1 MSLSPASIGGLPT
14 ALGAS
19 LAAWARE
26 VVTRL
31 PGAWRRH
38 GWLAAIV
45 GLYFLGAAIVEWH
58 FTGSIGASLRLYA
71 AASIG
76 LMGAMLGALL
86 MIHAVYVMLAIRP
99 TRLFAELGRQYR
111 TSLFRPERV
120 AHALPV
126 MILLVVFFNSFTV
139 LKTSVPRIAP
149 FAWDAAF
156 EAADRWLHG
165 GVAPWRLL
173 QPWFERHLE
182 APHYLN
188 LAYLLW
194 FFMLWLIVVW
204 QTCRLRAPALRAQF
218 LGTLVLCWILLG
230 TFGSFLLSSAGPSY
244 FGRVTGLADPYEP
257 LMAYL
262 QRANEVAVVWSLQ
275 TQDMLWRLYAGQ
287 EIGFGGGISAM
298 PSMHVAMAF
307 LIMLLATRLHRWL
320 GVGAFLYFI
329 IVQIGSVQLG
339 WHYAIDGYVSAV
351 ATGLIWWAVGRAIA
365 WRTANTATPA
375 PSPLAAPGAAS
386 S

>member
-1 MSLSPASIGGLPT
+1 MSLSPTSVGRLPVSVG
-14 ALGAS
+14 AGFAGWLREVAS
-19 LAAWARE
+19 LSPA
-26 VVTRL
+26 
-31 PGAWRRH
+31 AWRRH
-38 GWLAAIV
+38 RWLAAIV
-45 GLYFLGAAIVEWH
+45 GAYFLGAAVLEWH

-71 AASIG
+71 AASVG
-76 LMGAMLGALL
+76 LMGAMLVALL
-86 MIHAVYVMLAIRP
+86 MIHAVYVMAAIRP
-99 TRLFAELGRQYR
+99 KRLFAELARHYR
-111 TSLFRPERV
+111 ASLFRTDRV

-149 FAWDAAF
+149 FAWDVAF

-165 GVAPWRLL
+165 GAAPWTLL
-173 QPWFERHLE
+173 QPWFERNLA

-204 QTCRLRAPALRAQF
+204 QICRLQSPQLRAQF

-230 TFGSFLLSSAGPSY
+230 TFGSFLLSSAGPCY
-244 FGRVTGLADPYEP
+244 FGRVTGFADPYEP

-262 QRANEVAVVWSLQ
+262 RQANEVAVVWSLQ
-275 TQDMLWRLYAGQ
+275 TQEMLWRLYAGQ

-307 LIMLLATRLHRWL
+307 LIMLLAARLHRLL
-320 GVGAFLYFI
+320 GIGAFLYFI
-329 IVQIGSVQLG
+329 LVLLGSVQLG
-339 WHYAIDGYVSAV
+339 WHYAVDGYVSAV

-365 WRTANTATPA
+365 WHRRRTVGRSGEIAGVMAE
-375 PSPLAAPGAAS
+375 
-386 S
+386 